1 MAYEYLEIHADGEPL
16 YRQLY
21 DSLKKAMETGQLR
34 QGVRLPSIRRLSED
48 LGVSRTTVEA
58 AYQQLCVEGYLKSEP
73 KRGYFVLFGEQPAPA
88 DPRRP
93 SLTSAPL
100 TAHFHFNLGTDCAD
114 AEAADLR
121 IWRRHVRD
129 ILNRR
134 EIIVSYGEHQGEPAL
149 REALSLYA
157 GRARGVSAGP
167 EEIVVGA
174 GSQPLLYLLCG
185 LAGKRCAAL
194 DEHGFV
200 QAEQVFRDCGI
211 KVIPLPRDENGLRPD
226 ALRQSGADLAYV
238 SPSSPVDSG
247 SAMPTSRRF
256 ELLRWAQE
264 TGGILIEDDYN
275 GELRYRAHPIPA
287 MQGMAGGGCVA
298 YLGSF
303 SKLLL
308 PSVRIGYMV
317 LPPSL
322 LALYQERARN
332 YNQTAS
338 KIEQLALAAYIASGQ
353 MERRLRRLRKL
364 YAAKSQLMGKCLA
377 AELPERR
384 FTLEETALYFRTPLT
399 PQEAE
404 LLCAKAAE
412 YGVRVRTRENR
423 DGIFAALSFS
433 GIPFADISEAIR
445 LLGLA
450 WKQGDDRI

>member
-1 MAYEYLEIHADGEPL
+1 MYRLAYEYLELRENGIPL

-21 DSLKKAMETGQLR
+21 DSLKHAMETGQLR
-34 QGVRLPSIRRLSED
+34 QGERMPSIRKFSED

-73 KRGYFVLFGEQPAPA
+73 KRGYFVLSGEQPALSG
-88 DPRRP
+88 PRRAYA
-93 SLTSAPL
+93 SAVPL
-100 TAHFHFNLGTDCAD
+100 AGRFRFNLGTDCAD
-114 AEAADLR
+114 AENADLR
-121 IWRRHVRD
+121 LWRRHVRD
-129 ILNRR
+129 VLNRR
-134 EIIVSYGEHQGEPAL
+134 EIIVSYGDHQGEPAL

-157 GRARGVSAGP
+157 GRARGVAAGP

-185 LAGKRCAAL
+185 LAGRRRAAI
-194 DEHGFV
+194 DEHGFA
-200 QAEQVFRDCGI
+200 QAEQVFHDCGI
-211 KVIPLPRDENGLRPD
+211 EVIPLPRDENGLDPE
-226 ALRQSGADLAYV
+226 ALRASGADLAYV
-238 SPSSPVDSG
+238 SPSASVDSG

-287 MQGMAGGGCVA
+287 MQGMPGGDRVA

-322 LALYQERARN
+322 LTLYRERARN

-364 YAAKSQLMGKCLA
+364 YAIKSQRMKKCLSDVF
-377 AELPERR
+377 PDRC
-384 FTLEETALYFRTPLT
+384 FTLEETALYFRTPLKRE
-399 PQEAE
+399 EAE
-404 LLCAKAAE
+404 ALCRRAAE
-412 YGVRVRTRENR
+412 EGVRVRTRENR
-423 DGIFAALSFS
+423 DGVFAALSFS
-433 GIPFADISEAIR
+433 GIPLQDIPEAAAA
-445 LLGLA
+445 LGRA
-450 WKQGDDRI
+450 WNR